1 MSNNIMRLEQTDY
14 NTLISVAGSIKYRNQ
29 DIRESQLFGSKSI
42 LENYKYKRF
51 SRYYIIYLKDKPIV
65 PIQIDRTG
73 FISFFISSE
82 LNPINDGL
90 VLVKTLKK
98 LLQWWTDNYETTL
111 FVKTANWYKEAN
123 KLNKI
128 IGFKEVLISDEYSI
142 WEYRNNRIVNIPNEL
157 RKI

>member
-1 MSNNIMRLEQTDY
+1 MKIKQVDY
-14 NTLISVAGSIKYRNQ
+14 KTLVPIAGSIKYRNQ
-29 DIRESQLFGSKSI
+29 DIIESKGFGAI
-42 LENYKYKRF
+42 NIVDNYKYNRASK
-51 SRYYIIYLKDKPIV
+51 YYIIYNKDKPIV

-73 FISFFISSE
+73 FINFFISSE

-128 IGFKEVLISDEYSI
+128 IGFKEVLISDEYNI
-142 WEYRNNRIVNIPNEL
+142 WEYKNNRIVNIPNEL